1 MQELLL
7 KELEQLKVNKPSVF
21 IGHCFYGEKRVE
33 KYRATLGKIFSKK
46 KYDIKFGTKE
56 SFQDDADFFK
66 EIKRLI
72 KKSRY
77 CIFDLAGYGPKKLR
91 LNLNVLLEAGVGIG
105 ANRKVYILSPKK
117 GKCGRLIKEIT
128 DLSGRY
134 MRLYNKNN
142 SKNFK
147 REIIEI
153 KKRVDEHWKA
163 TKFGRHRK

>member
-1 MQELLL
+1 M
-7 KELEQLKVNKPSVF
+7 NKPSIF

-33 KYRATLGKIFSKK
+33 KYRATLGKIFTKR
-46 KYDIKFGTKE
+46 KYNIKFGTKE
-56 SFQDDADFFK
+56 SFQDDTDFFK
-66 EIKRLI
+66 EIKKLI
-72 KKSRY
+72 KKSHY

-117 GKCGRLIKEIT
+117 GECGRLIKEIT

-142 SKNFK
+142 SKSFR
-147 REIIEI
+147 REITEI

-163 TKFGRHRK
+163 RKFRRHRK